1 MKKLISAVFLFIYM
15 LPIASKAAVMCEG
28 KIESVYK
35 WHHMEFMS
43 VLLGAQNGNRWI
55 SLPTKSDE
63 AMALTAFAAGKH
75 VKFYWSAADVT
86 SCIDGWAHNRSFE
99 GYFLVQAD

>member
-1 MKKLISAVFLFIYM
+1 MKFSKAI
-15 LPIASKAAVMCEG
+15 IAMGLLLSCNANAAVMCEG

-35 WHHMEFMS
+35 WHHMQFMS
-43 VLLGAQNGNRWI
+43 VLLGDKNGNRWI

-86 SCIDGWAHNRSFE
+86 SCIDGWAHNRPFE
-99 GYFLVQAD
+99 GYFLVKAE

>member
-1 MKKLISAVFLFIYM
+1 MKFNHLMMALVM
-15 LPIASKAAVMCEG
+15 LLRMSMQAAVMCEG

-35 WHHMEFMS
+35 WHYMEFMS
-43 VLLGAQNGNRWI
+43 VYLGAQNGNRWI

-63 AMALTAFAAGKH
+63 AMALTAFAAGKP

-99 GYFLVQAD
+99 GYFLVKAE